1 MRDPP
6 YSPWKPPLSELY
18 PARCIIRAV
27 HRPPTETDAVGDRV
41 LYARVLREARPF
53 RWRIGTLFLLSLAG
67 TPLALLGPVP
77 LKIAVDSVLGSDPLP
92 FFLTWLPEGVQ
103 GSTSQLLIMAALLH
117 VGVVLLVEL
126 QALAASVLETATSEK
141 LTLRF
146 QGRLLAHLQR
156 LSFAFHDTRG
166 TADSIYRIQ
175 HDAPAVQRIAV
186 QSLIPMV
193 CAGIMLAS
201 MVYVMMRLD
210 AQLAMVALAIS
221 PFLYLSARTFRVRFR
236 PSYRRAKRL
245 ESRALTVVQE
255 VLTSFRVV
263 KVFGREREESERFLD
278 HSRRSMRMR
287 IRLAFAE
294 KAFEVIVSSIT
305 AVGTATVLFIGVRNV
320 QGGVLS
326 LGELLMVITY
336 LGQLYTPLRNIS
348 KRVTGLE
355 KHLASAQRAFEVLDQ
370 APDVA
375 DRPGAR
381 ALARAKGA
389 ISVRNV
395 SFGYEEGDPV
405 LHDVSFEVPAG
416 TRLGIAGPTGS
427 GKSTLVS
434 LISRL
439 YDPTSGQIL
448 LDGVDLRDYKLD
460 DLRNQFAI
468 MLQEPVLFSTSIAE
482 NIAYARP
489 GAAME
494 AVVAAARAAGAH
506 SFISELRDGYETIVG
521 ERGMRL
527 SGGERQRISMARAF
541 LKDAPLLILDEPT
554 SSIDVETEA
563 LIMEGLQRLMKDRTT
578 LMIAHRTSTLDA
590 CDLILRIERGKVE
603 IG

>member
-1 MRDPP
+1 VYNRRVRRSPP
-6 YSPWKPPLSELY
+6 EK
-18 PARCIIRAV
+18 
-27 HRPPTETDAVGDRV
+27 DAAGDWALLGRV
-41 LYARVLREARPF
+41 FREARAF
-53 RWRIGTLFLLSLAG
+53 RWRISSLFLLSLLA

-92 FFLTWLPEGVQ
+92 FFLTWLPDALQ
-103 GSTSQLLIMAALLH
+103 GSTLRLLVLAAVLH
-117 VGVVLLVEL
+117 VAIVLLVEL
-126 QALAASVLETATSEK
+126 QVLVTSVLETATSEN
-141 LTLRF
+141 LTLSF
-146 QGRLLAHLQR
+146 QGRLLGHLQR
-156 LSFAFHDTRG
+156 LSFAFHDSRG

-175 HDAPAVQRIAV
+175 HDAPALQQIAV
-186 QSLIPMV
+186 KSLIPMV
-193 CAGIMLAS
+193 CAAFTLVS
-201 MVYVMMRLD
+201 MIYVMLRLD
-210 AQLAMVALAIS
+210 AQLATVALAIS
-221 PFLYLSARTFRVRFR
+221 PFLYLSARSFRRRFR

-245 ESRALTVVQE
+245 ESRALAVVQE

-263 KVFGREREESERFLD
+263 KAFGREQQESERFLD

-294 KAFEVIVSSIT
+294 RAFELIVSSIT

-336 LGQLYTPLRNIS
+336 VGQLYTPLRSIS
-348 KRVTGLE
+348 RRVASLE

-370 APDVA
+370 VPDVA

-381 ALARAKGA
+381 PLARAKGA
-389 ISVRNV
+389 IGFRDV
-395 SFGYEEGDPV
+395 SFGYEEGELV
-405 LHDVSFEVPAG
+405 LRGVSFDVPAG
-416 TRLGIAGPTGS
+416 TRLGIAGPTGA
-427 GKSTLVS
+427 GKTTLVS

-439 YDPTSGQIL
+439 YDPTSGRIL
-448 LDGVDLRDYKLD
+448 LDGTDLRDYRLD

-494 AVVAAARAAGAH
+494 AIVAAARAAGAH
-506 SFISELRDGYETIVG
+506 AFISALPDGYETIVG

-527 SGGERQRISMARAF
+527 SGGERQRISLARAF

-554 SSIDVETEA
+554 SSVDVDTEA
-563 LIMEGLQRLMKDRTT
+563 LIMEALQQLMKDRTT
-578 LMIAHRTSTLDA
+578 LMIAHRTSTLEA
-590 CDLILRIERGKVE
+590 CDLILRIGDGKAQL
-603 IG
+603 GGPRRA

>member
-1 MRDPP
+1 M
-6 YSPWKPPLSELY
+6 
-18 PARCIIRAV
+18 
-27 HRPPTETDAVGDRV
+27 HRPPTAEPDAAADGA
-41 LYARVLREARPF
+41 LLHRVLREAHPF
-53 RWRIGTLFLLSLAG
+53 RWRISTLFLLSLVG

-92 FFLTWLPEGVQ
+92 FFLVWLPDSFQ
-103 GSTSQLLIMAALLH
+103 GSTARLLVLAAVLH
-117 VGVVLLVEL
+117 VAVVMLVEL
-126 QALAASVLETATSEK
+126 QLLVTSVLETATGEK

-146 QGRLLAHLQR
+146 QGRLISHLQR
-156 LSFAFHDTRG
+156 LSFAFHDSRG

-175 HDAPAVQRIAV
+175 HDAPALQRIAV
-186 QSLIPMV
+186 QSLVPIV
-193 CAGIMLAS
+193 CAGFTLVS
-201 MVYVMMRLD
+201 MVYVMLRID
-210 AQLAMVALAIS
+210 AQLALVALAIS
-221 PFLYLSARTFRVRFR
+221 PFLYLSARTFRLRFR

-245 ESRALTVVQE
+245 ESRTLAVVQE

-263 KVFGREREESERFLD
+263 KAFGREKEESQRFLD

-294 KAFEVIVSSIT
+294 KAFDLFVSSIT
-305 AVGTATVLFIGVRNV
+305 AVGTAVVLFIGVRNV

-336 LGQLYTPLRNIS
+336 LGQLYTPLRSIS

-370 APDVA
+370 VPDVA

-381 ALARAKGA
+381 PLARARGA
-389 ISVRNV
+389 IAFRNV
-395 SFGYEEGDPV
+395 SFGYEEGELV
-405 LHDVSFEVPAG
+405 LHDVSVDVPAG
-416 TRLGIAGPTGS
+416 TRLGIVGPTGA
-427 GKSTLVS
+427 GKTTLVS

-448 LDGVDLRDYKLD
+448 LDGTDLRDYKLD

-489 GAAME
+489 GAATE
-494 AVVAAARAAGAH
+494 AIVAATQAAGAH
-506 SFISELRDGYETIVG
+506 AFISALPEGYETIVG

-527 SGGERQRISMARAF
+527 SGGERQRISLARAF

-554 SSIDVETEA
+554 SSVDVETEA
-563 LIMEGLQRLMKDRTT
+563 LIMEALQRLMKDRTT

-590 CDLILRIERGKVE
+590 CDLILRIDGGKVE
-603 IG
+603 LA

>member
-1 MRDPP
+1 
-6 YSPWKPPLSELY
+6 
-18 PARCIIRAV
+18 V